1 MFVKKNGFKVA
12 YIEKCYS
19 VVENHENLA
28 YSARHQCVSLNSFL
42 GHLMSFFSALGVD
55 LHFSFVN
62 LQFY

>member
-19 VVENHENLA
+19 VAENHENLV
-28 YSARHQCVSLNSFL
+28 YSARYQCVSLNRFP
-42 GHLMSFFSALGVD
+42 GHLMIFFSAPGVD
-55 LHFSFVN
+55 LHLSFVN

>member
-19 VVENHENLA
+19 VAENHEYLV
-28 YSARHQCVSLNSFL
+28 YSAHHQCVSLNRFL
-42 GHLMSFFSALGVD
+42 GHLMIFFSAPGVD
-55 LHFSFVN
+55 LHLSFVN